1 MSVQKVVDKNTS
13 AVGNNV
19 VYDGQYS
26 SSVFSRTLVVDS
38 TSIDALTADIVLGE
52 TSWTAAL
59 VAASGANAQ
68 QTLTLAVKD
77 AVGASGTA
85 VQVTDDAW
93 TKGPNWT
100 NATHKVV
107 CQISSTEAAD
117 PAFGTDVGCITGGIN
132 TSGGGVTIVLTR
144 NPTGA
149 DDPAAAAL
157 GTASVVISVVK
168 RNIASGT
175 GGFS

>member
-26 SSVFSRTLVVDS
+26 SSVFSRTLGVTGAND
-38 TSIDALTADIVLGE
+38 TLAADIVLGE

-59 VAASGANAQ
+59 VATNSDDTQ
-68 QTLTLAVKD
+68 QTLTLAMKD
-77 AVGASGTA
+77 AVAGTA

-132 TSGGGVTIVLTR
+132 TSGGAVTIVLTR
-144 NPTGA
+144 NPTGVTGGA
-149 DDPAAAAL
+149 TEARL
-157 GTASVVISVVK
+157 GIASVVISVVK
-168 RNIASGT
+168 RNIANGT

>member
-26 SSVFSRTLVVDS
+26 SSVFSRTLEVS
-38 TSIDALTADIVLGE
+38 GANDALAADIVLGE

-59 VAASGANAQ
+59 AAADADTQ
-68 QTLTLAVKD
+68 QVLTLSVKD
-77 AVGASGTA
+77 AVGGTA

-93 TKGPNWT
+93 AKGPNWT

-107 CQISSTEAAD
+107 CQISSTIDGGD

-132 TSGGGVTIVLTR
+132 TSGGAVEILLTR

-149 DDPAAAAL
+149 TGGVAPNDAKL

-168 RNIASGT
+168 RNIATGT

>member
-26 SSVFSRTLVVDS
+26 SSVFSRTLDVNAAN
-38 TSIDALTADIVLGE
+38 IDALAADIVLGE

-59 VAASGANAQ
+59 VAGNQ
-68 QTLTLAVKD
+68 NTTQTLTLAVKD
-77 AVGASGTA
+77 AVAGTA

-107 CQISSTEAAD
+107 CQISSTID
-117 PAFGTDVGCITGGIN
+117 GGNPSFTDDVGCITGGIN
-132 TSGGGVTIVLTR
+132 TSGGAVTIVLTR

-149 DDPAAAAL
+149 AGGTANT

-168 RNIASGT
+168 RNIATGT

>member
-26 SSVFSRTLVVDS
+26 SSVFSRTLAVAGANDVL
-38 TSIDALTADIVLGE
+38 AADIVLGE

-59 VAASGANAQ
+59 VAASAADTQ
-68 QTLTLAVKD
+68 QVLTLSVKD
-77 AVGASGTA
+77 AVGGTA
-85 VQVTDDAW
+85 VQVTDAAW
-93 TKGPNWT
+93 TAGPNWT

-107 CQISSTEAAD
+107 CQISSTEATA
-117 PAFGTDVGCITGGIN
+117 AFGTDVGCITGGIN
-132 TSGGGVTIVLTR
+132 TSGGAVTIVLTR

-149 DDPAAAAL
+149 AAGAAQT

-168 RNIASGT
+168 RNIATGT

>member
-26 SSVFSRTLVVDS
+26 SSVFSRTLAVAGANDVL
-38 TSIDALTADIVLGE
+38 AADIVLGE

-59 VAASGANAQ
+59 VAASGADTQ
-68 QTLTLAVKD
+68 QVLTLSVKD
-77 AVGASGTA
+77 AVGGTA
-85 VQVTDDAW
+85 VQVTDAAW
-93 TKGPNWT
+93 TAGPNWT

-107 CQISSTEAAD
+107 CQISSTEAAA
-117 PAFGTDVGCITGGIN
+117 PAFATDVGCITGGIN
-132 TSGGGVTIVLTR
+132 TSGGAVTIVLTR

-149 DDPAAAAL
+149 AGGAGAAAAQT

-168 RNIASGT
+168 RNIATGT

>member
-26 SSVFSRTLVVDS
+26 SSVFSRTLEVS
-38 TSIDALTADIVLGE
+38 GANDALAADIVLGE

-59 VAASGANAQ
+59 AAADADTQ
-68 QTLTLAVKD
+68 QVLTLSVKD
-77 AVGASGTA
+77 AVGVGGTA

-93 TKGPNWT
+93 AKGPNWT

-132 TSGGGVTIVLTR
+132 TSGGAVTIVLTR
-144 NPTGA
+144 NPTGVTGGA
-149 DDPAAAAL
+149 TEARL
-157 GTASVVISVVK
+157 GIASVVISVVK
-168 RNIASGT
+168 RNIANGT

>member
-26 SSVFSRTLVVDS
+26 SSVFSRTLDVDAAN
-38 TSIDALTADIVLGE
+38 IDALTADIVLGE

-59 VAASGANAQ
+59 VAGNQ
-68 QTLTLAVKD
+68 NTTQTLTLAVKD
-77 AVGASGTA
+77 AVGVTGTA

-107 CQISSTEAAD
+107 CQISSTEAAAPSFTD
-117 PAFGTDVGCITGGIN
+117 DVGCITGGIN
-132 TSGGGVTIVLTR
+132 TSGGAVTIVLTR

-149 DDPAAAAL
+149 SGGVANT

-168 RNIASGT
+168 RNIATGT

>member
-26 SSVFSRTLVVDS
+26 SSVFSRTLAVDAAN
-38 TSIDALTADIVLGE
+38 IDALTADIVLGE

-59 VAASGANAQ
+59 VAGNQ
-68 QTLTLAVKD
+68 NTTQTLTLAVKD
-77 AVGASGTA
+77 AVGGTA

-107 CQISSTEAAD
+107 CQISSTQAAD

-132 TSGGGVTIVLTR
+132 TSGGAVTIVLTR

-149 DDPAAAAL
+149 SGGVANT

-168 RNIASGT
+168 RNIATGT